1 MTYLFQVAL
10 ALLLSSLVTAYDC
23 ALDNIGPNGPTPS
36 SCPKSDFEASDDQSV
51 NIYGYSIC
59 MLEQYSFSALIQ
71 CVSQPN
77 HPVLDGPDG
86 PLSPVKVLTSVLD
99 PRANPRCNS
108 CSLASLILDTAA
120 TVETNYLAD
129 KLCDQLGDPL
139 ADDSAIC
146 CLGNCLNKPD
156 RAREHSLRQFCN
168 QNRRD
173 LMNAREITCG
183 RDDPDSDAY
192 DGDTDPNAQASG
204 NGGSNARADNG
215 SDRDTS
221 STSTANGA
229 SNNGSSN
236 DSDDET
242 DSPAAT
248 SSEPTSSSPQASTPT
263 TEPDSNEEASSTPA
277 PQSSS
282 DTSGASAPSTSHSY
296 HILPVGSALLALL
309 IPF

>member
-1 MTYLFQVAL
+1 MKYLFQVAL
-10 ALLLSSLVTAYDC
+10 ALLLPGLVTAYHC

-36 SCPKSDFEASDDQSV
+36 SCRKSDFEASDDQSA

-59 MLEQYSFSALIQ
+59 MLEQYSFSAIIQ

-99 PRANPRCNS
+99 PMANPRCNS
-108 CSLASLILDTAA
+108 CPLASLILDVASTI
-120 TVETNYLAD
+120 ETNYLAD

-139 ADDSAIC
+139 ADDGAIC

-192 DGDTDPNAQASG
+192 DGDTDPNAQATG
-204 NGGSNARADNG
+204 ESNNQADT
-215 SDRDTS
+215 DPDEDTP

-236 DSDDET
+236 SPNDDDE
-242 DSPAAT
+242 SSAAP
-248 SSEPTSSSPQASTPT
+248 SSEPTSSSSPASTPT
-263 TEPDSNEEASSTPA
+263 SEPNSDDEASSTPA

-282 DTSGASAPSTSHSY
+282 DTNGASGSSKSHSF
-296 HILPVGSALLALL
+296 HIIPIASALLLL
-309 IPF
+309 LSSL